1 MEALRW
7 YASSRLQGANKV
19 KWGTSSLSSRPAP
32 IPSRPSTSLPQRLV
46 ERYKSSSKSWI
57 APATSAMPSF
67 KASLSTLHSTQSSS
81 ISHPP
86 KPYYMNK
93 SSKKP
98 LQLTQDTL
106 SPSQIGRKAS
116 PARSL
121 ASTKLSTAAARMS
134 ARHGTSIRLYS
145 SIPEGTKVPIEPVL
159 DTEPVKTRTEPP
171 PPPPLW
177 MLYLQLSK
185 ARLGAMVVLSTIFG
199 YLLAP
204 GAFDPAIFTST
215 VLGTAFTVA
224 SANTINQYLE
234 VEYDS
239 MMKRTKNRPLP
250 AGHMTPNHALGFGVA
265 TGAIGTVILG
275 TLVSPISATLA
286 FSNIILYTM
295 VYTPLKRVH
304 PLNTAVGAL
313 VGAIPP
319 LIGWAAQTGGLEAGA
334 WVAFLVMSLWQMPHF
349 HALSWPLRH
358 DYANAGYRML
368 VSVKP
373 DRAASHT
380 LAYTIASLALA
391 PFAVYT
397 GLATP
402 HFALLGA
409 LPSLPWIYYAYK
421 FYTQRSNLTAR
432 QTFKWSLYWLP
443 LFFALLALSL
453 APDQDRDTIEE
464 DVIAIHQQSSAKDS
478 N

>member
-1 MEALRW
+1 
-7 YASSRLQGANKV
+7 
-19 KWGTSSLSSRPAP
+19 
-32 IPSRPSTSLPQRLV
+32 
-46 ERYKSSSKSWI
+46 
-57 APATSAMPSF
+57 
-67 KASLSTLHSTQSSS
+67 
-81 ISHPP
+81 
-86 KPYYMNK
+86 
-93 SSKKP
+93 
-98 LQLTQDTL
+98 
-106 SPSQIGRKAS
+106 
-116 PARSL
+116 
-121 ASTKLSTAAARMS
+121 
-134 ARHGTSIRLYS
+134 
-145 SIPEGTKVPIEPVL
+145 
-159 DTEPVKTRTEPP
+159 
-171 PPPPLW
+171 
-177 MLYLQLSK
+177 
-185 ARLGAMVVLSTIFG
+185 MVVLSTIFG

-204 GAFDPAIFTST
+204 GAFDPAIFSST

-234 VEYDS
+234 VEWDS

-250 AGHMTPNHALGFGVA
+250 AGHMTPNHALGFGVV
-265 TGAIGTVILG
+265 TGALGTIILG
-275 TLVSPISATLA
+275 TLVNPISATLA

-295 VYTPLKRVH
+295 VYTPMKRVH

-358 DYANAGYRML
+358 DYGNAGYRML

-373 DRAASHT
+373 ERAPIHT
-380 LAYTIASLALA
+380 LAYTVASLALA

-402 HFALLGA
+402 HFALLGT
-409 LPSLPWIYYAYK
+409 LPSLPWIYYSYK
-421 FYTQRSNLTAR
+421 FYSQRSNLTAR
-432 QTFKWSLYWLP
+432 QSFKWSLYWLP

-453 APDQDRDTIEE
+453 SPDQDRDTIEE
-464 DVIAIHQQSSAKDS
+464 DVIAIHQQSANQNS